1 MSQGRLIMRL
11 TLSILSMN
19 ASRFFAVALG
29 GWLFG
34 GSVCYAQDVLDR
46 GEPAA
51 GSARTI
57 WDMVSAGGPLV
68 IPILLCSFVLVAV
81 VFERMVSLR
90 RRRVI
95 PRVFVERFLLQVSEG
110 AIDKTDALE
119 RCAQNS
125 SLIARVFEA
134 AVWKWGKPAV
144 EIEQAVLDE
153 GERVANEM
161 RRYLR
166 VINGVSTVCPLFGLL
181 GTVLGMM
188 QSFEVISKSAAM
200 GRAELL
206 AGGIGSALI
215 STAAGLSVAIPA
227 LILYLWLVGRVD
239 GLVIEIDRL
248 GQTVVHMISAEGIE
262 DRRNR
267 PKHNAKTKKVA

>member
-1 MSQGRLIMRL
+1 MRL
-11 TLSILSMN
+11 MLHNLNSGGMRSALAAAGVWL
-19 ASRFFAVALG
+19 AS
-29 GWLFG
+29 
-34 GSVCYAQDVLDR
+34 GSCCWGQEVIADTSA
-46 GEPAA
+46 PAA
-51 GSARTI
+51 SPQTI
-57 WDMVSAGGPLV
+57 WDAVTAGGPMV
-68 IPILLCSFVLVAV
+68 IPILLCSLVLVAV
-81 VFERMVSLR
+81 VLERMLSLR
-90 RRRVI
+90 RRRVV
-95 PRVFVERFLLQVSEG
+95 PRVFVERFLLQISEG
-110 AIDKTDALE
+110 AIDKAEALD
-119 RCAQNS
+119 RCAQNN

-153 GERVANEM
+153 GERVAAEM

-166 VINGVSTVCPLFGLL
+166 VVNGVSTVCPLFGLL

-239 GLVIEIDRL
+239 GLVMQIDRL
-248 GQTVVHMISAEGIE
+248 GQHVVHMISAEGIE

-267 PKHNAKTKKVA
+267 PKSAPKTKKVA

>member
-1 MSQGRLIMRL
+1 MGI
-11 TLSILSMN
+11 
-19 ASRFFAVALG
+19 AAWLG
-29 GWLFG
+29 MQAPCF
-34 GSVCYAQDVLDR
+34 AQDAPLVDS
-46 GEPAA
+46 AA
-51 GSARTI
+51 STSKSL
-57 WDMVSAGGPLV
+57 WDVVSAGGPLV
-68 IPILLCSFVLVAV
+68 IPILICSFVLLAV
-81 VFERMVSLR
+81 VFERTLALR
-90 RRRVI
+90 RKRVV
-95 PRVFVERFLLQVSEG
+95 PRVFVERFLLQISEG
-110 AIDKTDALE
+110 ALDKNDALD

-134 AVWKWGKPAV
+134 AIWKWGKPAV
-144 EIEQAVLDE
+144 EVEQAVLDE

-166 VINGVSTVCPLFGLL
+166 VVNGVSTVCPLFGLL

-206 AGGIGSALI
+206 AGGIGHALI
-215 STAAGLSVAIPA
+215 STAAGLTVAIPA

-248 GQTVVHMISAEGIE
+248 GQNIVHLISAEGLE
-262 DRRNR
+262 ERRNR
-267 PKHNAKTKKVA
+267 PKPTPKPKKAA

>member
-1 MSQGRLIMRL
+1 MSSVLAVWLCGASCCFAQEPLGLEQTTSSGRSL
-11 TLSILSMN
+11 
-19 ASRFFAVALG
+19 
-29 GWLFG
+29 
-34 GSVCYAQDVLDR
+34 
-46 GEPAA
+46 
-51 GSARTI
+51 
-57 WDMVSAGGPLV
+57 WDMFWAGGPLV
-68 IPILLCSFVLVAV
+68 VPILLCSFVLLAV
-81 VFERMVSLR
+81 VFERTLSLR
-90 RRRVI
+90 RGRVV

-110 AIDKTDALE
+110 AIEKADALE

-215 STAAGLSVAIPA
+215 STAAGLTVAIPA

-239 GLVIEIDRL
+239 GLVMEIDRL
-248 GQTVVHMISAEGIE
+248 GQNVVHMISAEGIE
-262 DRRNR
+262 ERRNR
-267 PKHNAKTKKVA
+267 PKPTPRPKKAA

>member
-1 MSQGRLIMRL
+1 MR
-11 TLSILSMN
+11 TLNIKSIDICQ
-19 ASRFFAVALG
+19 AVVGFALWISLG
-29 GWLFG
+29 GVGF
-34 GSVCYAQDVLDR
+34 AQETAT
-46 GEPAA
+46 GATMMAEH
-51 GSARTI
+51 SRTL
-57 WDMVSAGGPLV
+57 WDMIAAGGPLV
-68 IPILLCSFVLVAV
+68 IPILLCSLVLFAV
-81 VFERMVSLR
+81 VFERALSLR
-90 RRRVI
+90 RGRVV
-95 PRVFVERFLLQVSEG
+95 PRVFVERFLLQISEG
-110 AIDKTDALE
+110 VIDKNDALD
-119 RCAQNS
+119 RCQQNK

-188 QSFEVISKSAAM
+188 ESFDVISKSAAM

-206 AGGIGSALI
+206 AGGIGHALI
-215 STAAGLSVAIPA
+215 STAAGLTVAIPA

-239 GLVIEIDRL
+239 GLVMEIDRL
-248 GQTVVHMISAEGIE
+248 GQNVVHMISAEGLE
-262 DRRNR
+262 ERRNR
-267 PKHNAKTKKVA
+267 PKPSPKPKKVA

>member
-1 MSQGRLIMRL
+1 MRAYRNKLSTCTYRLPAMAVVL
-11 TLSILSMN
+11 LFNM
-19 ASRFFAVALG
+19 ASLCCGQELPVGESAV
-29 GWLFG
+29 
-34 GSVCYAQDVLDR
+34 
-46 GEPAA
+46 PA
-51 GSARTI
+51 SKSL
-57 WDMVSAGGPLV
+57 WDLVSAGGPLV
-68 IPILLCSFVLVAV
+68 VPILICSFVLVAV
-81 VFERMVSLR
+81 VFERTLALR

-95 PRVFVERFLLQVSEG
+95 PRVFVERFLLQISEG
-110 AIDKTDALE
+110 AIDKNDALE
-119 RCAQNS
+119 RCAQNN

-144 EIEQAVLDE
+144 EVEQAVLDE

-166 VINGVSTVCPLFGLL
+166 VVNGVSTVCPLFGLL

-206 AGGIGSALI
+206 AGGIGHALI

-248 GQTVVHMISAEGIE
+248 GQNVVHLISAEGLE
-262 DRRNR
+262 ERRNR
-267 PKHNAKTKKVA
+267 PKPTPKTKKVA

>member
-1 MSQGRLIMRL
+1 MRL
-11 TLSILSMN
+11 MQHNSNTDGLRSVLATTGVWL
-19 ASRFFAVALG
+19 ASGSYCWGQEVA
-29 GWLFG
+29 
-34 GSVCYAQDVLDR
+34 
-46 GEPAA
+46 ET
-51 GSARTI
+51 SAPGASSQTI
-57 WDMVSAGGPLV
+57 WDTMMAGGPMV
-68 IPILLCSFVLVAV
+68 IPILLCSLVLVAV
-81 VFERMVSLR
+81 VLERMLSLR
-90 RRRVI
+90 RQRVV
-95 PRVFVERFLLQVSEG
+95 PRVFVERFMLQISEG
-110 AIDKTDALE
+110 AIDKAEALD

-153 GERVANEM
+153 GERVAAQM

-239 GLVIEIDRL
+239 GLVMQIDRL
-248 GQTVVHMISAEGIE
+248 GQNVVHMISAEGIE

-267 PKHNAKTKKVA
+267 PKPASKTKKVA

>member
-1 MSQGRLIMRL
+1 MQRIHSSLRRMSQRLAGAAL
-11 TLSILSMN
+11 ILLI
-19 ASRFFAVALG
+19 AIVTPCPGQETAFADSTPPVSKSL
-29 GWLFG
+29 
-34 GSVCYAQDVLDR
+34 
-46 GEPAA
+46 
-51 GSARTI
+51 
-57 WDMVSAGGPLV
+57 WDIVSAGGPLV
-68 IPILLCSFVLVAV
+68 IPILICSFVLLAV
-81 VFERMVSLR
+81 VFERTLALR
-90 RRRVI
+90 RRRVV
-95 PRVFVERFLLQVSEG
+95 PRVFVERFLLQISEG
-110 AIDKTDALE
+110 AIDKNEALD

-144 EIEQAVLDE
+144 EVEQAVLDE

-166 VINGVSTVCPLFGLL
+166 VVNGVSTVCPLFGLL

-206 AGGIGSALI
+206 AGGIGHALI
-215 STAAGLSVAIPA
+215 STAAGLTVAIPA

-248 GQTVVHMISAEGIE
+248 GQNVVHLISAEGLE
-262 DRRNR
+262 ERRNR
-267 PKHNAKTKKVA
+267 PKPTPKTKKVA